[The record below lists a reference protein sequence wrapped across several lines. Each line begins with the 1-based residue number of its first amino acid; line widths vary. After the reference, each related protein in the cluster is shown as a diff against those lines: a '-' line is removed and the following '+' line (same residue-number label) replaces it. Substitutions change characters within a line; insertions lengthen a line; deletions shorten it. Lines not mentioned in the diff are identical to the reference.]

1 MFTGLLTGS
10 LFDAGYCRWLLIVG
24 NLLVVLGL
32 MLTSICKEY
41 WQIILCQ
48 GIVTGLGFGCLFT
61 PGVSIV
67 SQYFVKKRQF
77 ANGVAATGSGFGGVI
92 YPIVLHRLAPQ
103 IGFDWAV
110 RVVAFITL
118 FFGVVSTATLRSR
131 HVSGKMRSVIAPG
144 FFKNTPLVLYSFGL
158 FSIVIALYIPIVY
171 ISSYALT
178 YHITS
183 PNLAFYLVPILQA
196 ANIIGRMVPN
206 FFADWTGPINMTIPA
221 MIGAAIMAYAWIAIR
236 SQAGLLAFAVIYGI
250 FFGTIQA
257 LGGPCV
263 ASLTPDRKNLGSSMV
278 SCVRH
283 HRRTLKQNTDL
294 ATRRPQGMSFA
305 IGSFGVLI
313 GTPVGGAILGK
324 NNNFVAV
331 QAFTGSICVLAL
343 FFYVASRISKAGL
356 RWEKV

>member
-1 MFTGLLTGS
+1 M
-10 LFDAGYCRWLLIVG
+10 
-24 NLLVVLGL
+24 
-32 MLTSICKEY
+32 MLTSVCKEY

-48 GIVTGLGFGCLFT
+48 AIVTGLGFGCLFT

-77 ANGVAATGSGFGGVI
+77 ANGVAAAGSGFGGVI
-92 YPIVLHRLAPQ
+92 YPIVLHRLTPQ

-118 FFGVVSTATLRSR
+118 FFGIVSTATLRSR
-131 HVSGKMRSVIAPG
+131 HASGKMRSVLAPG

-158 FSIVIALYIPIVY
+158 FAIVIALYIPIVY

-196 ANIIGRMVPN
+196 ANIVGRMVPN

-221 MIGAAIMAYAWIAIR
+221 MIGAAIMVYAWIAIR

-263 ASLTPDRKNLGSSMV
+263 ASLTPDRSILGSSM
-278 SCVRH
+278 
-283 HRRTLKQNTDL
+283 
-294 ATRRPQGMSFA
+294 GMSFA

-324 NNNFVAV
+324 DNNFVAV

-343 FFYVASRISKAGL
+343 FFYLASRISKAGL

>member
-1 MFTGLLTGS
+1 M
-10 LFDAGYCRWLLIVG
+10 
-24 NLLVVLGL
+24 
-32 MLTSICKEY
+32 
-41 WQIILCQ
+41 
-48 GIVTGLGFGCLFT
+48 
-61 PGVSIV
+61 
-67 SQYFVKKRQF
+67 
-77 ANGVAATGSGFGGVI
+77 GVAAAGSGVGGVI

-118 FFGVVSTATLRSR
+118 FFGIVSTATLRSR
-131 HVSGKMRSVIAPG
+131 HASGKLRSVIAPG
-144 FFKNTPLVLYSFGL
+144 FFKNTPLVLSSFGL

-178 YHITS
+178 YRITT

-196 ANIIGRMVPN
+196 ANIVGRMVPN

-221 MIGAAIMAYAWIAIR
+221 MIGAAIMVYAWIAVR

-257 LGGPCV
+257 HGGSCV
-263 ASLTPDRKNLGSSMV
+263 ASFIPDRRDLGRSM
-278 SCVRH
+278 
-283 HRRTLKQNTDL
+283 
-294 ATRRPQGMSFA
+294 GMSFE
-305 IGSFGVLI
+305 IGSLGVLI

-324 NNNFVAV
+324 NHNFVAV

-343 FFYVASRISKAGL
+343 FFYLASRISKAGL